1 MAHAAHPGEI
11 APRVDMP
18 DKRAAHPEQ
27 GQDARPAHQH
37 AQQRQPG
44 EGLAVVRPG
53 QDEEEGQGQTGH
65 TAGSQ
70 HEADEDALAPAAVL
84 AGGQGI
90 GRLSQHRTPV
100 RAQNGHT
107 VEMARRC
114 PVRHFCISAMPGIK
128 KRKKSAHMARHDR
141 DLQVLPKRLAVTARS
156 TAILHQSPPGQQ
168 MPLASPP
175 GDGRGLSLPPSVQG
189 RRGSCPRALPGDGG
203 AFERRP
209 TGGVHAQPLR
219 FPHTEGEE
227 QARRRP

>member
-141 DLQVLPKRLAVTARS
+141 DLQVPPKG
-156 TAILHQSPPGQQ
+156 SPPRRAAL
-168 MPLASPP
+168 PSYTKARRDNRCP
-175 GDGRGLSLPPSVQG
+175 LPPLPVMDAACPCRHPFRAGAALVPG
-189 RRGSCPRALPGDGG
+189 RSRGMEVPSSDA
-203 AFERRP
+203 RP
-209 TGGVHAQPLR
+209 EASMQPLR